1 MRQDSRTYYQE
12 RYSEVIQAGEDPA
25 EVVNALADRLM
36 RNDPEAMDVACRV
49 IYYKFY
55 DLAVRYAQ
63 QSKWTSDYVDTILD
77 RACEDFYRMCTR
89 GLDESV
95 LTQGVFGLLYKEV
108 YYGYRHII
116 NENKKYSKNTQF
128 ENDDSDDIER
138 INAKNNREDNISSDV
153 LENVLAEEEADCD
166 KRVLDFFRQ
175 ALMDN
180 KEIPYQMITYCY
192 ASLLPMMF
200 KESSDDLFKEN
211 INHLSARGK
220 GNSWFKNGKTGG
232 DINRNSSIL
241 LKWAVDAMN
250 EQTTGFLSE
259 EFEKFYIQEPIVG
272 MPFSWGAPY
281 RLALKDEHGGKAV
294 KDIVI
299 TEEFDTLRI
308 KNWPSRV
315 GMRLYEDPKRR
326 MCQDKEFRKAAVGRA
341 EQIIYDLSR

>member
-116 NENKKYSKNTQF
+116 NENKKYSKNTQ
-128 ENDDSDDIER
+128 
-138 INAKNNREDNISSDV
+138 K
-153 LENVLAEEEADCD
+153 
-166 KRVLDFFRQ
+166 
-175 ALMDN
+175 
-180 KEIPYQMITYCY
+180 
-192 ASLLPMMF
+192 
-200 KESSDDLFKEN
+200 
-211 INHLSARGK
+211 
-220 GNSWFKNGKTGG
+220 
-232 DINRNSSIL
+232 
-241 LKWAVDAMN
+241 
-250 EQTTGFLSE
+250 
-259 EFEKFYIQEPIVG
+259 
-272 MPFSWGAPY
+272 
-281 RLALKDEHGGKAV
+281 
-294 KDIVI
+294 
-299 TEEFDTLRI
+299 
-308 KNWPSRV
+308 
-315 GMRLYEDPKRR
+315 
-326 MCQDKEFRKAAVGRA
+326 
-341 EQIIYDLSR
+341 